1 MTTLPP
7 DNVSMNMADFRNQR
21 TSGLALRQDDVL
33 AVQNLNPLF
42 QSLRKGGHRTFLH
55 AEGGRTLI
63 GTDKR
68 KLVLRRQR
76 CQGRGSA
83 GDRQTDRLHKEDC
96 HRIKVG
102 ENPPCVVA

>member
-1 MTTLPP
+1 
-7 DNVSMNMADFRNQR
+7 
-21 TSGLALRQDDVL
+21 
-33 AVQNLNPLF
+33 
-42 QSLRKGGHRTFLH
+42 RTFLH

-68 KLVLRRQR
+68 KLVLRRHR

-96 HRIKVG
+96 HRIKRGRESTLRRRLTSDSRLSTIATKLRVECLLWRNKRSSG
-102 ENPPCVVA
+102 PGFCRERWICSS